1 MRFSLRRHAPVAR
14 FAAEESLAPLPDAA
28 HTPPSDQPIGLAPS
42 PAAEIT
48 THDAAEAPVTLDT
61 ARQEQARRYAHQQQ
75 WLGLVNLGLSAL
87 LVAILLFSGLGLWLR
102 DALVSIPAWQPF
114 AGWLPLRVGAYFL
127 ALFVAAF
134 IIGLPLS
141 YYSGYILPRRNGVST
156 QSLRGWLVDEAKG
169 LALSVVFELLA
180 VEGVYALLAASPQWW
195 WLWAGVAMFCVTAL
209 LANLAP
215 VLLLPIFYKLT
226 PLPDGEVKRRALALA
241 ERANTR
247 VRGIYSMNMS
257 ARTTAANAM
266 VTGLGTT
273 RRIVIGDTLL
283 DHYTPDEIEVVV
295 AHELGHQVHRDIP
308 KLIVT
313 QAIIMLG
320 GLYLV
325 QVVLT
330 ATLRAFPQYHGLADP
345 ATMPLI
351 AAALGAFGLVTLP
364 LTNGF
369 SRWVEH
375 QADVYALDSTGMTDA
390 FIGAMTRLANQ
401 NLSEAEPSPIIEFLL
416 YNHPSI
422 GRRLAFG
429 KEWARRMRAGAATP
443 DTATPATP

>member
-1 MRFSLRRHAPVAR
+1 MRYSLCRGIFATT
-14 FAAEESLAPLPDAA
+14 FAADEAFGEPPELASL
-28 HTPPSDQPIGLAPS
+28 SAPS
-42 PAAEIT
+42 AA
-48 THDAAEAPVTLDT
+48 DASTPAPVTLDT
-61 ARQEQARRYAHQQQ
+61 ARQAQARRYAHQQQ
-75 WLGLVNLGLSAL
+75 WLSLISLGLSAL
-87 LVAILLFSGLGLWLR
+87 IVGALLFSGLGFWLR
-102 DALVSIPAWQPF
+102 DALNPIPAWSPI

-127 ALFVAAF
+127 AIFAVVFL
-134 IIGLPLS
+134 IGLPLS
-141 YYSGYILPRRNGVST
+141 YYSGYILPLRNGVST
-156 QSLRGWLVDEAKG
+156 QSLRGWIIDEAKG
-169 LALSVVFELLA
+169 LALSLVFEVIA

-195 WLWAGVAMFCVTAL
+195 WLWAGGAMLCVTAL

-215 VLLLPIFYKLT
+215 VLLLPIFYKLA
-226 PLPDGEVKRRALALA
+226 PLPDGEVKRRTLALA
-241 ERANTR
+241 ARANTR

-266 VTGLGTT
+266 VTGLGAT

-308 KLIVT
+308 KLIIAQSIV
-313 QAIIMLG
+313 MLG
-320 GLYLV
+320 GLY
-325 QVVLT
+325 VVHLALT
-330 ATLRAFPQYHGLADP
+330 ATLRAVAQYHGLADP

-351 AAALGAFGLVTLP
+351 AAALGLFGLVTLP

-375 QADVYALDSTGMTDA
+375 RADVYALESTGMTDA

-401 NLSEAEPSPIIEFLL
+401 NLSEAEPSPVIEFLL

-429 KEWARRMRAGAATP
+429 EQWARRKRRDVTASDGATDGATR
-443 DTATPATP
+443 TAL

>member
-1 MRFSLRRHAPVAR
+1 MAR
-14 FAAEESLAPLPDAA
+14 FAAEESFAALPDV
-28 HTPPSDQPIGLAPS
+28 PPASLADQS
-42 PAAEIT
+42 TTPAA
-48 THDAAEAPVTLDT
+48 DAATQDSTQDVTGAPVALDT

-75 WLGLVNLGLSAL
+75 WLGLANLSLSAL
-87 LVAILLFSGLGLWLR
+87 LVGILLFSGLGFWLR
-102 DALVSIPAWQPF
+102 DALAPVPAWQPF

-127 ALFVAAF
+127 TLFVVAF
-134 IIGLPLS
+134 IAGLPLS

-156 QSLRGWLVDEAKG
+156 QSLRGWVVDEAKG
-169 LALSVVFELLA
+169 LALSVIFELLA

-241 ERANTR
+241 ERAHTR

-266 VTGLGTT
+266 VTGLGGT

-295 AHELGHQVHRDIP
+295 AHELGHQAHWDIP

-313 QAIIMLG
+313 QAVIMLG
-320 GLYLV
+320 GLFLV
-325 QVVLT
+325 QVILT
-330 ATLRAFPQYHGLADP
+330 ATLAAVPQYHGLADP

-375 QADVYALDSTGMTDA
+375 QADVYALESTGMTDA

-429 KEWARRMRAGAATP
+429 KAWAQRMRADGAVAESATRAQP
-443 DTATPATP
+443 